1 MPDHLPKGVAT
12 VAHLAGFDAV
22 IDARA
27 PGEFAEDHLPGA
39 LSMPVLDD
47 DERARVGT
55 LYKQV
60 SVFEAKKLGAALVSR
75 NIARHIEEHLLDKPK
90 NWRPLVYCWRGGQR
104 SGAFTH
110 ILREI
115 GWDAHRLQGGYKSW
129 RRHVIEQLALLP
141 PQVKF
146 RVVSGATGS
155 GKSRLLE
162 AIAARGGQILHL
174 EELAA
179 HKGSVLGNLP
189 GQPQPAQKGFES
201 QLLGTLSAL
210 DLRQPVFVEAESRK
224 IGRLQVP
231 DALLEAIR
239 GAPVL
244 RIEAPLAAR
253 VEFLL
258 QDYDYAVADPAWL
271 LERLQH
277 LKELQSGETL
287 ARWQALVLAG
297 DFPTLVEEL
306 LTLHYDALYQRSQAR
321 NYNSFAAASCYAT
334 DRLDAAS
341 LDRVAEHRIRH
352 ARGWQASGDVGPRP
366 DPVRNSESRTGAG
379 PRQGA
384 EPRPPPARRRSRS
397 TARVPPPAIRP
408 GATGIRDWT
417 ACRNARCRP

>member
-1 MPDHLPKGVAT
+1 MSEKLPKGVAT
-12 VAHLAGFDAV
+12 VAHLAGFDAI

-27 PGEFAEDHLPGA
+27 PGEFAEDCLPGA

-47 DERARVGT
+47 EERARVGT

-60 SVFEAKKLGAALVSR
+60 SVFEAKKLGAALVSK

-90 NWRPLVYCWRGGQR
+90 SWRPLVYCWRGGQR

-129 RRHVIEQLALLP
+129 RQHVVERLAMLP

-174 EELAA
+174 EALAA

-201 QLLGTLSAL
+201 QLLATLSAL
-210 DLRQPVFVEAESRK
+210 DLARPVFVEAESRK
-224 IGRLQVP
+224 IGRLHLP
-231 DALLEAIR
+231 DALLNAIR
-239 GAPVL
+239 GAPGL
-244 RIEAPLAAR
+244 RIEASLAAR

-258 QDYDYAVADPAWL
+258 EDYDYAVADTAWL
-271 LERLQH
+271 VERLGH
-277 LKELQSGETL
+277 LKGLQSRETL
-287 ARWQALVLAG
+287 DRWQALIDAR
-297 DFPTLVEEL
+297 DFPALVEEL
-306 LTLHYDALYQRSQAR
+306 LTQHYDPLYQRSQAR
-321 NYNSFAAASCYAT
+321 NYNSFDAATRHVAL
-334 DRLDAAS
+334 RLDAGS
-341 LDRVAEHRIRH
+341 LDRLAAEIL
-352 ARGWQASGDVGPRP
+352 AAS
-366 DPVRNSESRTGAG
+366 A
-379 PRQGA
+379 
-384 EPRPPPARRRSRS
+384 
-397 TARVPPPAIRP
+397 
-408 GATGIRDWT
+408 
-417 ACRNARCRP
+417 